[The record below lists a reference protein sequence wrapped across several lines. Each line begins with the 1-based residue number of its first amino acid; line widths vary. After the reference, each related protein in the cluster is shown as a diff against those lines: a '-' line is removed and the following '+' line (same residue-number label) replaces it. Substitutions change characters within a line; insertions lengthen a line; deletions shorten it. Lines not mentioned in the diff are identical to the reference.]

1 MLHSV
6 LFNKIKSVFL
16 LLFAAFQRAMCCFRR
31 RRRYSGDV
39 APLTHVVTAQSG
51 SSKAGGDMEGWNDW
65 NFTNRKPQTVKD
77 HIEVYRQQK
86 QSLLQRQQSGENL
99 QEDNFFEDM
108 TPRITKQK
116 KLLLQNNEE
125 ANSGVGLNS
134 FSLQADT
141 TMAISKDLGE
151 WDETTGWEGESLDAE
166 AMQLLREKKKQERER
181 RLLEQQQKRME
192 KTINRQS
199 LGAKIS

>member
-6 LFNKIKSVFL
+6 LFNKIKSCFL

-31 RRRYSGDV
+31 RRRYSGEV
-39 APLTHVVTAQSG
+39 EPLTHVVTAQN

-77 HIEVYRQQK
+77 HIEIYRQQK
-86 QSLLQRQQSGENL
+86 QTLLQRQQSDECM
-99 QEDNFFEDM
+99 QEENFFEDM
-108 TPRITKQK
+108 TPKITKQK
-116 KLLLQNNEE
+116 KLLLQNNDDG
-125 ANSGVGLNS
+125 NNGLSLNS
-134 FSLQADT
+134 YSLQADS
-141 TMAISKDLGE
+141 TMVISKDLGE
-151 WDETTGWEGESLDAE
+151 WDENTGWEGESLDAE

-192 KTINRQS
+192 KSIHRQS